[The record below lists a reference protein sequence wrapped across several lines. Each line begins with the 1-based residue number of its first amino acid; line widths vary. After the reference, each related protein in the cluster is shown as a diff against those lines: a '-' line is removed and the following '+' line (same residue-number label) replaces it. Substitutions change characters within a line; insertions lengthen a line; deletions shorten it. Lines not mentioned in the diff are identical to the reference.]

1 MANWRI
7 LAVDDEPI
15 NLEIIAEALAEEDC
29 RIDRVTDGEQ
39 AWHLLSSAPA
49 YDLVILDRM
58 MPHLDGLTLLRRLKL
73 DARYRRLPVIMQT
86 AAVSPEQVQEG
97 IEAGA
102 YYYLTKPYEPR
113 VLLAIVRA
121 AMSELGKHV
130 RATQAELGLAALGFA
145 MRGEFRF
152 RDLDQARALATLLS
166 RLCPDPDAAVLGL
179 NELMINAIE
188 HGNLGISY
196 DEKLRLRFDNTWDA
210 EILRRLQ
217 APQWRDRF
225 VTVAFERADNG
236 IKFIVE
242 DQGAGFDASNYLDFD
257 PARACDP
264 NGRGIAMAR
273 RMSFSDL
280 DYPGKGNIA
289 VAQVKLRS

>member
-29 RIDRVTDGEQ
+29 RVDRVTDGEQ
-39 AWHLLSSAPA
+39 AWHLLSSALT

-58 MPHLDGLTLLRRLKL
+58 MPQLDGLTLLRRLKL
-73 DARYRRLPVIMQT
+73 DPRFRRLPVIMQT
-86 AAVSPEQVQEG
+86 AAVAPEQVREG

-113 VLLAIVRA
+113 ALLAIVRA
-121 AMSELGKHV
+121 ALSELGEHL
-130 RATQAELGLAALGFA
+130 RATRSEFGFA
-145 MRGEFRF
+145 AFGFATRGEFRF
-152 RDLDQARALATLLS
+152 RDLYQARALATLLS
-166 RLCPDPDAAVLGL
+166 NLCPDPDAAVLGL
-179 NELMINAIE
+179 TELMINAVE

-196 DEKLRLRFDNTWDA
+196 DEKLRLRLDNTWDA
-210 EILRRLQ
+210 EIMRRLQ

-225 VTVAFERADNG
+225 VKVAFERADG
-236 IKFIVE
+236 VIEFFIE
-242 DQGAGFDASNYLDFD
+242 DQGEGFDASEYLDFD

-264 NGRGIAMAR
+264 NGRGIALAR

-280 DYPGKGNIA
+280 DYRGKGNIA
-289 VAQVKLRS
+289 VARVKLSH